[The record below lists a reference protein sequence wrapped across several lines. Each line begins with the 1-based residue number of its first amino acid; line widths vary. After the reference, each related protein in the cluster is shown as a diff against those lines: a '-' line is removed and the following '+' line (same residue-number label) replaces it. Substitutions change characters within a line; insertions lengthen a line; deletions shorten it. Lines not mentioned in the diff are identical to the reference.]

1 MLPKRMNLPRPHRYL
16 RPLGPPRLSARDK
29 VLAAWRGVDLT
40 PAIKAN
46 TRREQD
52 AKTVMGTVLKDLRM
66 DRRQVEAEVLNVW
79 NSLIDPT
86 LAIHAQPT
94 GIHNG
99 TLFVTVDN
107 STWLSEIVR
116 YRRKEILD
124 RLQHSFG
131 KQMIARISFRCA

>member
-1 MLPKRMNLPRPHRYL
+1 MNLPRPRRYL

-86 LAIHAQPT
+86 LAIHA
-94 GIHNG
+94 
-99 TLFVTVDN
+99 
-107 STWLSEIVR
+107 
-116 YRRKEILD
+116 
-124 RLQHSFG
+124 
-131 KQMIARISFRCA
+131 